1 MEFASFLADGL
12 KIPVR
17 RAAVEIRTEG
27 GRRSAVLFMPTDGGI
42 EDVFED
48 PLPFL
53 PAESEGRFCVYARAA
68 IVSLVVEARDAA
80 APAAEDDFGV
90 ALEDRTLAVHLRNG
104 EVVTGKLRSLS
115 RQERT
120 LDLVNGS
127 ARSLTIHVDGSIHHI
142 AKAHIAHIEEVR

>member
-17 RAAVEIRTEG
+17 RAAVEIRTESS
-27 GRRSAVLFMPTDGGI
+27 RRSAVLFMPTDSGI

-53 PAESEGRFCVYARAA
+53 AAESEGRFCVYARAA
-68 IVSLVVEARDAA
+68 IVSLVVD
-80 APAAEDDFGV
+80 APAARAATDDDFGV
-90 ALEDRTLAVHLRNG
+90 AHEIRTVAVHLRNG
-104 EVVTGKLRSLS
+104 ELVTGTLHSMS

-127 ARSLTIHVDGSIHHI
+127 ARSLAIHVDGCVHHI